1 MIFLRKFC
9 ALLILCAVFFT
20 SCSPIFSA
28 DDSAVEKL
36 YTVLTEFSLTE
47 GAVYSTEENEDYF
60 FTDAMAERMFFWG
73 RDISALS
80 HAESTA
86 VYVSRRFSSEEIVVA
101 KLHDLSH
108 RDEVE
113 TLFLSRAEKK
123 KNAIVFCDGVYVYLV
138 CAENRDEIKRFLTK

>member
-1 MIFLRKFC
+1 MRKFW
-9 ALLILCAVFFT
+9 ALCLLCAVFFT
-20 SCSPIFSA
+20 SCSSVFSA
-28 DDSAVEKL
+28 DDSAAEKL
-36 YTVLTEFSLTE
+36 YAVLTEFSLTE
-47 GAVYSTEENEDYF
+47 GAVYSTEENEDYP

-86 VYVSRRFSSEEIVVA
+86 VYVSRRFSSEEIVVV
-101 KLHDLSH
+101 KLYDFSH

-113 TLFLSRAEKK
+113 ALFLSRAEKK
-123 KNAIVFCDGVYVYLV
+123 KNAIVFCDGVYVYLI

>member
-1 MIFLRKFC
+1 MRKFC
-9 ALLILCAVFFT
+9 ALLILCAVFLT
-20 SCSPIFSA
+20 SCAPVFSA
-28 DDSAVEKL
+28 DESAAEKL
-36 YTVLTEFSLTE
+36 YAVLAEFSLTE
-47 GAVYSTEENEDYF
+47 GAVYSTEDNEDYL

-73 RDISALS
+73 RDISSLS
-80 HAESTA
+80 HAHSMA

-101 KLHDLSH
+101 KLYDLSH

-113 TLFLSRAEKK
+113 ALFLIRAEKK

>member
-1 MIFLRKFC
+1 MRKFWVLC
-9 ALLILCAVFFT
+9 LLCAVFFT
-20 SCSPIFSA
+20 SCSSVFSA
-28 DDSAVEKL
+28 DDSAAEKL
-36 YTVLTEFSLTE
+36 YAVLTEFSLTE
-47 GAVYSTEENEDYF
+47 GAVYSTEENEDYP

-86 VYVSRRFSSEEIVVA
+86 VYVSRRFSSEEIVVV
-101 KLHDLSH
+101 KLYDFSH

-113 TLFLSRAEKK
+113 ALFLSRAEKK
-123 KNAIVFCDGVYVYLV
+123 KNAIVFCDGVYVYLI

>member
-1 MIFLRKFC
+1 MRKF
-9 ALLILCAVFFT
+9 LSLWLLCAVLFT
-20 SCSPIFSA
+20 SCTPAFSA
-28 DDSAVEKL
+28 DDSAAEKL
-36 YTVLTEFSLTE
+36 YAVLAEFSLTE
-47 GAVYSTEENEDYF
+47 GAVYSTEENEDYP

-80 HAESTA
+80 HAQSTA
-86 VYVSRRFSSEEIVVA
+86 VYVSRRFSSEEIVVV
-101 KLHDLSH
+101 KLRDRSY

-113 TLFLSRAEKK
+113 ALFLIRAEKK

>member
-1 MIFLRKFC
+1 M
-9 ALLILCAVFFT
+9 CAVLFT
-20 SCSPIFSA
+20 SCAPVFSV
-28 DDSAVEKL
+28 DDSAAEKL
-36 YTVLTEFSLTE
+36 YAVLAEFSLTE
-47 GAVYSTEENEDYF
+47 GAVYSTEEKEDYP

-80 HAESTA
+80 HAQSTA
-86 VYVSRRFSSEEIVVA
+86 VYVSRRFSSEEIVVV
-101 KLHDLSH
+101 KLRDRSY

-113 TLFLSRAEKK
+113 ALFLIRADKK